1 VINFF
6 SSAVTFLSLRRTADE
21 GGLPTV
27 GITRLVLVAGTVFD
41 VDATEASLSFE
52 DSPGDALR
60 FLRFLRGLP
69 FNFGAENQRQTRRLG
84 FIQILRLG
92 QLTEPSFYLVATC
105 ERAFVSRLCPDLDA
119 RLKVNACQR
128 YIRDV

>member
-69 FNFGAENQRQTRRLG
+69 FNLGAGNQRGTR
-84 FIQILRLG
+84 
-92 QLTEPSFYLVATC
+92 V
-105 ERAFVSRLCPDLDA
+105 V
-119 RLKVNACQR
+119 
-128 YIRDV
+128 

>member
-6 SSAVTFLSLRRTADE
+6 SSALVFLSLRRIPDE

-27 GITRLVLVAGTVFD
+27 GITRLLLVIADVLFD

-52 DSPGDALR
+52 DSPGEALR

-69 FNFGAENQRQTRRLG
+69 FSFGAENQKHIAQ
-84 FIQILRLG
+84 
-92 QLTEPSFYLVATC
+92 S
-105 ERAFVSRLCPDLDA
+105 SR
-119 RLKVNACQR
+119 
-128 YIRDV
+128 

>member
-6 SSAVTFLSLRRTADE
+6 SSALVFLSLRRTADE

-27 GITRLVLVAGTVFD
+27 GITRLVLVVAGVLFD

-52 DSPGDALR
+52 DSPGEALR

-69 FNFGAENQRQTRRLG
+69 FNFGAESRRE
-84 FIQILRLG
+84 
-92 QLTEPSFYLVATC
+92 TY
-105 ERAFVSRLCPDLDA
+105 
-119 RLKVNACQR
+119 
-128 YIRDV
+128 